1 MFFYTFVLSYKYIH
15 TTMNKSLLFILF
27 SIIYGVTN
35 LSAQCTPVPFGG
47 SSLTN
52 PSTTQGIAPAAETQA
67 YEQIIHMRIPADT
80 IYNGVVVPI
89 DSVSISD
96 IIGMP
101 NNFTWLTNSPNNT
114 WPSDTFGC
122 IIFQGN
128 PVVGQAGVYNIE
140 IKANIRYY
148 GTQTTPYTIYY
159 EFNILDASHVGFNL
173 IKKEE
178 LSVLQ
183 NIPNPFNQKTTIK
196 YFSPNNNNVS
206 LVVYDILGNI
216 VYNKVYDSARGNNSI
231 NFERGN
237 LRNGVYIYELR
248 NGNKIVR
255 KRMVIK

>member
-1 MFFYTFVLSYKYIH
+1 MFFYTFVLLYKYIH

-35 LSAQCTPVPFGG
+35 LSAQCTPIPFGG
-47 SSLTN
+47 GSLTN
-52 PSTTQGIAPAAETQA
+52 PDTTQGIAPAAETQA

-80 IYNGVVVPI
+80 NIAGSVIAI
-89 DSVSISD
+89 DSVGITD
-96 IIGMP
+96 ILGIP
-101 NNFTWLTNSPNNT
+101 NNFTWLTNSQNNY
-114 WPSDTFGC
+114 WPGDTFGC

-128 PVVGQAGVYNIE
+128 PVVGQAGSYVIE
-140 IKANIRYY
+140 IKAKVRFFGQLQSYNMYY
-148 GTQTTPYTIYY
+148 D
-159 EFNILDASHVGFNL
+159 FVILDASHVGFNL

-183 NIPNPFNQKTTIK
+183 NIPNPFNQKTIIK